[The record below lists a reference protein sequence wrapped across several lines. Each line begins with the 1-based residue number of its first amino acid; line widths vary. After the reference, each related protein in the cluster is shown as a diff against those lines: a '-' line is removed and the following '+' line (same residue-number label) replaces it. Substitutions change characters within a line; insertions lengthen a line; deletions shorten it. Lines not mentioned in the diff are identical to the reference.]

1 MNAPKP
7 KLTEGPVGRHLID
20 MTVPV
25 LFGITTM
32 MAQSLIDTWFIGRV
46 GDAELAAFGFGFLM
60 IVTSVAIG
68 LGAGTSSVVA
78 RAIGGHDH
86 RRARRLSTDSL
97 LLSFLIT
104 AAVAAI
110 GLLSIDPL
118 FRLLGAPDELMP
130 LIRGFMTIL
139 YAGVPFIVVGMVGMA
154 SMGRQAIPACPAH

>member
-1 MNAPKP
+1 M
-7 KLTEGPVGRHLID
+7 LTEGPVGRHLID

-25 LFGITTM
+25 LFGIATM

-46 GDAELAAFGFGFLM
+46 GDAELAAFGFGFPILM

-78 RAIGGHDH
+78 RAIGAHDH

-104 AAVAAI
+104 AVVAGIALDESK
-110 GLLSIDPL
+110 GPTGAWVPRDPKYS
-118 FRLLGAPDELMP
+118 RK
-130 LIRGFMTIL
+130 
-139 YAGVPFIVVGMVGMA
+139 
-154 SMGRQAIPACPAH
+154 